1 MMLKRFLSSL
11 VIALACAGAF
21 GVSAQA
27 QNGCPYIAQ
36 GAVLTAGQWNQCFA
50 NKQDSLGYVPV
61 NKAGDIMLGKL
72 TMLQPTTAGAGLN
85 LPQGTAPATPN
96 NGDVWTT
103 LTGMYVRI
111 NGSTIGPLGAIS
123 AASFAATAPLGVTFP
138 AGVVTYALAYDAN
151 FTTTTSQLAL
161 ATGGLA
167 LPPSVTGGAKGSGSI
182 NLGGSLYNNNVAPT
196 GSGGG
201 YVLATAPTISALT
214 VTGSFTATGLVTNA
228 DLANS
233 STTVNGQVCTLG
245 STCTITASAGTITIG
260 ITTIASGTTTRILFN
275 NAGTLGEYVI
285 SGSGNVAM
293 TTSPVFTTPN
303 LGTPSALVL
312 TNATGTPTSIGLA
325 NGSGLPVS
333 TGISGFGTGVATAL
347 AVNVGSAGAF
357 VTFNGALG
365 TPSSGTLTNATG
377 LPVGGITGFG
387 TGIATWLATP
397 SSANLAAAVTDE
409 TGSGALVFANT
420 PTLVTPNIGA
430 ATGTSLNLSGLT
442 ASQPVFTDGS
452 KNLVSASAATFTAYG
467 NVFSAGAKGLAPDP
481 VTITG
486 QVLSDGGWIPAPGG
500 TGTVT
505 SVDAS
510 GGVQTISG
518 SAITGTGTIRGASL
532 VNAQTG
538 TTYTYVDGDRAK
550 LVTHTNAAS
559 IAGTLPQAGGGGSF
573 ISGWH
578 VDVQNRGAGT
588 LTITPSTST
597 IDGAAS
603 LSLTTNQ
610 GVRIFSDGTN
620 YFSQRGKE
628 QTTTTGTVTSITC
641 NGGLTGGAI
650 TTSGTCAADIA
661 TASNY
666 YSATANKI
674 LDAAVVYTS
683 EVTVTYGTTT
693 TFDFN
698 NFNNAVVT
706 LTGNITTMTFS
717 NARAGKAGTIR
728 FIQDSGGS
736 KTTVWNSALKWASG
750 SAPTLSTAANA
761 VDVLNYFCISSTYCV
776 GALIKAVS

>member
-27 QNGCPYIAQ
+27 QNACPYIAQ

-72 TMLQPTTAGAGLN
+72 TMLQSTTAGAGLN
-85 LPQGTAPATPN
+85 LPQGTAPATPA

-103 LTGMYVRI
+103 LTGMYARI
-111 NGSTIGPLGAIS
+111 NGSTIGPFGAIS
-123 AASFAATAPLGVTFP
+123 ASSFAATAPLAVTFP
-138 AGVVTYALAYDAN
+138 AGVVTYALDYDAN
-151 FTTTTSQLAL
+151 FTTTASQLAL

-167 LPPSVTGGAKGSGSI
+167 IPPSVTGGAKGSGTI

-201 YVLATAPTISALT
+201 YVLATGPTISALV

-228 DLANS
+228 DLANPA
-233 STTVNGQVCTLG
+233 TTVNGQTCTLG
-245 STCTITASAGTITIG
+245 STCTITAAASGVIVGT
-260 ITTIASGTTTRILFN
+260 TTVTGGTTTRILFN
-275 NAGTLGEYVI
+275 NAGVLGEYVI

-312 TNATGTPTSIGLA
+312 TNATGTPSAIGLA
-325 NGSGLPVS
+325 NGTGLPVS
-333 TGISGFGTGVATAL
+333 TGISGLGTGVATAL

-365 TPSSGTLTNATG
+365 TPSSATLTNALG
-377 LPVGGITGFG
+377 LPVGGIAAIANNTVIGNVS
-387 TGIATWLATP
+387 GISAIPSALTATQLT
-397 SSANLAAAVTDE
+397 
-409 TGSGALVFANT
+409 
-420 PTLVTPNIGA
+420 TLCNQFST
-430 ATGTSLNLSGLT
+430 TLSGCVPLST
-442 ASQPVFTDGS
+442 T
-452 KNLVSASAATFTAYG
+452 VS
-467 NVFSAGAKGLAPDP
+467 
-481 VTITG
+481 G

-505 SVDAS
+505 SVAATT
-510 GGVQTISG
+510 GVATTTG
-518 SAITGTGTIRGASL
+518 SPITGTGTLIATGI

-538 TTYTYVDGDRAK
+538 TTYSYVDGDRAK
-550 LVTHTNAAS
+550 LVTHTNGSS

-573 ISGWH
+573 VSGWFM
-578 VDVQNRGAGT
+578 DVQNRGVGT
-588 LTITPSTST
+588 LTITPTTST

-603 LSLTTNQ
+603 LTLTTAQ
-610 GVRIFSDGTN
+610 GIRVFSDGTN
-620 YFSQRGKE
+620 YFTQRGRE
-628 QTTTTGTVTSITC
+628 ANLGTVTSVTC

-661 TASNY
+661 TSSNF
-666 YSATANKI
+666 YSATSSKL
-674 LDAAVVYTS
+674 LDASVIYTS
-683 EVTVTYGTTT
+683 EVTTTYGTTT

-698 NFNNAVVT
+698 TFINTAVT

-717 NARAGKAGTIR
+717 NARAGKSGTIR
-728 FIQDSGGS
+728 FIQDGSGNH
-736 KTTVWNSALKWASG
+736 TTVWNSALKWGSG
-750 SAPTLSTAANA
+750 SAPTLSTSASA
-761 VDVLNYFCISSTYCV
+761 VDVLSYFCISSTYCI
-776 GALIKAVS
+776 ASLLKAVS

>member
-1 MMLKRFLSSL
+1 MNQVHRICCF
-11 VIALACAGAF
+11 VIALFAVAIAS
-21 GVSAQA
+21 VPAHAQS
-27 QNGCPYIAQ
+27 GCSYIAQ

-72 TMLQPTTAGAGLN
+72 TMLQSTTAGAGLN
-85 LPQGTAPATPN
+85 LPQGNAPATPS

-103 LTGMYVRI
+103 ISGMYARI
-111 NGSTIGPLGAIS
+111 NGSTIGPFGAIS
-123 AASFAATAPLGVTFP
+123 ASSFAATAPLAVTFP
-138 AGVVTYALAYDAN
+138 AGVVTYALSYDAN
-151 FTTTTSQLAL
+151 FTTTASQLAL

-167 LPPSVTGGAKGSGSI
+167 IPPSVTGGAKGSGTI
-182 NLGGSLYNNNVAPT
+182 NLGGSLYNNNIAPT

-201 YVLATAPTISALT
+201 YVLATGPTISALT

-228 DLANS
+228 ALANPA
-233 STTVNGQVCTLG
+233 TTVNGQTCTLG
-245 STCTITASAGTITIG
+245 STCTITAAASGIVVGTTAVTG
-260 ITTIASGTTTRILFN
+260 GTTTRILFN

-303 LGTPSALVL
+303 LGTPSTLVL
-312 TNATGTPTSIGLA
+312 TNATGTPSSIGLA
-325 NGSGLPVS
+325 NGTGLPVS
-333 TGISGFGTGVATAL
+333 TGISGLGTGVATAL

-365 TPSSGTLTNATG
+365 TPSSATLTNALG
-377 LPVGGITGFG
+377 LPVGGIAAIANNTVIGNVS
-387 TGIATWLATP
+387 GISAIPSALTATQLT
-397 SSANLAAAVTDE
+397 
-409 TGSGALVFANT
+409 
-420 PTLVTPNIGA
+420 TLCNQFTA
-430 ATGTSLNLSGLT
+430 SLSGCVP
-442 ASQPVFTDGS
+442 APVS
-452 KNLVSASAATFTAYG
+452 
-467 NVFSAGAKGLAPDP
+467 
-481 VTITG
+481 ITG

-538 TTYTYVDGDRAK
+538 TTYTYLDGDRGK
-550 LVTHTNAAS
+550 LVTHTNGSS
-559 IAGTLPQAGGGGSF
+559 IAGTLPQAGGGGNF
-573 ISGWH
+573 VSGWYM
-578 VDVQNRGAGT
+578 DVQNRGAGT
-588 LTITPSTST
+588 LTITPTTST

-603 LSLTTNQ
+603 LALTTSQ

-620 YFSQRGKE
+620 YFTQRGRE
-628 QTTTTGTVTSITC
+628 NNNGTVTSITC

-666 YSATANKI
+666 YSATANKL
-674 LDAAVVYTS
+674 LDAATVYTS

-698 NFNNAVVT
+698 TFNNAVVT
-706 LTGNITTMTFS
+706 LTGNITTMNFS

-728 FIQDSGGS
+728 FIQDAGGS
-736 KTTVWNSALKWASG
+736 KTTVWNSAFKWASG
-750 SAPTLSTAANA
+750 SAPSLSTAGNA
-761 VDVLNYFCISSTYCV
+761 VDVLSYFCISSTYCV
-776 GALIKAVS
+776 AFLSKAVS